1 MAVGM
6 ESDVKSLEDLQEKT
20 LLSCHDILK
29 KKLDV
34 KEVFSPMN
42 EKNLL
47 TLHDK
52 HILSDTSNS
61 VDTKVLYI
69 IDILPRKGKGWWEN
83 FIASLRESTSGTA
96 HEYLA
101 STLTSRLKRRMHDC
115 GKQTLENRER
125 VRNSYSAHVPSGI
138 SLDMDQFMP
147 DVLPDT
153 RYSESKEEKPDITNL
168 RPDLAD
174 IINPIVKLK
183 EELDKTKHHYRIMQ
197 NQVGL
202 LQAFDELI
210 ENTKCFQDALS
221 DLLKLYINSFKTR
234 KQHGYSKLTMVE
246 CELIQIIED
255 ITESTEDIDID
266 KETQIWEQCVE
277 KMEKNHKHI
286 KEALYSQDTTRMA
299 AIQQTWKLSGAG
311 AEDAKEWI
319 KVRRQ
324 VVELGYESLDK
335 LNDMR
340 SQDDALITS
349 VYDIVHRRVKVGKD
363 CLEAWIKWVQQRS
376 EL

>member
-1 MAVGM
+1 MAVGV

-20 LLSCHDILK
+20 LISCHDILK

-34 KEVFSPMN
+34 KEVFPRMN

-47 TLHDK
+47 TAHDR
-52 HILSDTSNS
+52 HILSDTNNS
-61 VDTKVLYI
+61 VDTKI
-69 IDILPRKGKGWWEN
+69 IHIIEILPRKGEGWWEN

-101 STLTSRLKRRMHDC
+101 SSLTSRLKRRMHDC
-115 GKQTLENRER
+115 GKQSLENRER

-147 DVLPDT
+147 DVLPAS
-153 RYSESKEEKPDITNL
+153 RYSENKMEKPDITDL

-174 IINPIVKLK
+174 IINPLVKLK
-183 EELDKTKHHYRIMQ
+183 EELDKTEHHYRIMQ
-197 NQVGL
+197 NQVRL

-210 ENTKCFQDALS
+210 KNTKLFQDALS
-221 DLLKLYINSFKTR
+221 DLLRLYINKFKAR
-234 KQHGYSKLTMVE
+234 KRRGYSKLTMVE
-246 CELIQIIED
+246 CDVIQIIED

-266 KETQIWEQCVE
+266 KETQVWKQCVE
-277 KMEKNHKHI
+277 KMEKHHDRV
-286 KEALYSQDTTRMA
+286 KEALYSQDTIRMA
-299 AIQQTWKLSGAG
+299 AIQQTWKLSGAD

-324 VVELGYESLDK
+324 IVVLGHENLEK
-335 LNDMR
+335 LNNMR
-340 SQDDALITS
+340 SQDNALITS

-363 CLEAWIKWVQQRS
+363 CLEAWINWVQQRS
-376 EL
+376 KL